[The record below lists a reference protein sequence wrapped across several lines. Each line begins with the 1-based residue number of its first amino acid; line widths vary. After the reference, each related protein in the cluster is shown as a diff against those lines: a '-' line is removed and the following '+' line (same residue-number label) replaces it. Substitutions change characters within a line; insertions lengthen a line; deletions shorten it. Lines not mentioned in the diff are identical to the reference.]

1 MKVPATGRQRSIGF
15 NMTSLIDIV
24 FLLII
29 FFLVASHIARSEAVE
44 AVDLPEASEVRN
56 ELDRTPHRLVV
67 TIMADRSM
75 HVSGREITLPALEQT
90 ILAASKESAR
100 GFELNIRAD
109 RNATFADVEPLLM
122 ACARF
127 GVTAVGFNVLQKR
140 EP

>member
-1 MKVPATGRQRSIGF
+1 MKTPAATRRRSIGF

-44 AVDLPEASEVRN
+44 AVNLPEASEVLS
-56 ELDRTPHRLVV
+56 ETGRTPQRLVV
-67 TIMADRSM
+67 TVMADRSLS
-75 HVSGREITLPALEQT
+75 VASREVTLAQLEQI
-90 ILAASKESAR
+90 ILAASKESGR

-109 RNATFADVEPLLM
+109 RNATYAEVEPLLLT
-122 ACARF
+122 CARL
-127 GVTAVGFNVLQKR
+127 GVTQVGFNVLQKR

>member
-1 MKVPATGRQRSIGF
+1 MKTPGAPRRRSIGF

-44 AVDLPEASEVRN
+44 AVNLPEASEVQS
-56 ELDRTPHRLVV
+56 ETGRTPQRLVV
-67 TIMADRSM
+67 TVMADRSM
-75 HVSGREITLPALEQT
+75 YVASREVTLPQLEQT

-109 RNATFADVEPLLM
+109 RNATYAEVEPLLLT
-122 ACARF
+122 CARL
-127 GVTAVGFNVLQKR
+127 GVTQVGFNVLQKR